1 MKKII
6 LCLGI
11 VALLTGCGEEEQ
23 MMTCTNETT
32 TNGLT
37 SGTEYLVT
45 YKDDEVSH
53 VRITYNY
60 NQDTH
65 TDGVG
70 TGTDGTTEDGKE
82 DNTTDNEDKV
92 DGVIEDNNKD
102 NNEIVDGIVGDAADM
117 LIGGMYNTILDI
129 SGLKDRHTNDM
140 NTTNIEGFTSSVEDN
155 TNSSYKVVYNLDLTK
170 ISDEDIN
177 RFNVDRSYQTLRDNY
192 TNQGLTCK

>member
-6 LCLGI
+6 LVLGI
-11 VALLTGCGEEEQ
+11 IALLTGCGEEEQ
-23 MMTCTNETT
+23 MMTCTMNNT

-70 TGTDGTTEDGKE
+70 TGTDGTTEDGNE
-82 DNTTDNEDKV
+82 NQNDNNKP
-92 DGVIEDNNKD
+92 DGVIENNPNDND
-102 NNEIVDGIVGDAADM
+102 GIVDGVVGDV
-117 LIGGMYNTILDI
+117 LIGGIYNTILDI
-129 SGLKDRHTNDM
+129 SGLKNRHTNDM
-140 NTTNIEGFTSSVEDN
+140 NYSNITGFTSNVENN
-155 TNSSYKVVYNLDLTK
+155 TNNSYKVVYDLDLTK
-170 ISDEDIN
+170 ISDDDIGK
-177 RFNVDRSYQTLRDNY
+177 FNVDRSYTTLKDNY

>member
-11 VALLTGCGEEEQ
+11 IGLLSGCVENEQ
-23 MMTCTNETT
+23 MMTCTSEKNF
-32 TNGLT
+32 NGLT

-53 VRITYNY
+53 VTITYNY

-70 TGTDGTTEDGKE
+70 TGTDGTTED
-82 DNTTDNEDKV
+82 DDADP
-92 DGVIEDNNKD
+92 NN
-102 NNEIVDGIVGDAADM
+102 NGIVDGIVGDTTDM

-140 NTTNIEGFTSSVEDN
+140 NTTNIEGFTSSVKNN
-155 TNSSYKVVYNLDLTK
+155 TNNSYKVVYDLGLTK
-170 ISDEDIN
+170 ISDEEID
-177 RFNVDRSYQTLRDNY
+177 RFNVDRSYTTLKNNY
-192 TNQGLTCK
+192 TTQGLTCK

>member
-6 LCLGI
+6 LVLGI
-11 VALLTGCGEEEQ
+11 IALLTGCGEKEQ
-23 MMTCTNETT
+23 MMTCTMNNT

-45 YKDDEVSH
+45 YTDDEVSH

-70 TGTDGTTEDGKE
+70 TGTDGTTEDGNE
-82 DNTTDNEDKV
+82 NQNDNNKP
-92 DGVIEDNNKD
+92 DGVIENNPNDND
-102 NNEIVDGIVGDAADM
+102 GIVDGVVGDV
-117 LIGGMYNTILDI
+117 LIGGIYNTILDI
-129 SGLKDRHTNDM
+129 SGLKNRHTNDM
-140 NTTNIEGFTSSVEDN
+140 NYSNITGFTSNVENN
-155 TNSSYKVVYNLDLTK
+155 TNNSYKVVYDLDLTK
-170 ISDEDIN
+170 ISDDDIGK
-177 RFNVDRSYQTLRDNY
+177 FNVNRSYTTLKDNY